1 MRDIIFTKTVAVVGL
16 GYVGL
21 PLALAFGKKMNTIG
35 FDISESKL
43 KAYMEGYDPTGE
55 MESESFQQSTKLTFT
70 TNPSELKKAD
80 FIVVAVPTPIDNAKQ
95 PDLSPV
101 VGATKALAP
110 HLKNGV
116 IIIYES
122 TVYPGVT
129 EDICAPII
137 ESLSGMKRGLGFK
150 LGYSPER
157 IVPGDKTHRLET
169 ITKIVSGED
178 ADSLDAIAALYE
190 SVVDAGVYRASSI
203 RVAEA
208 AKVIENTQRDV
219 NIALVNE
226 LAVIF
231 NLMGIDTIE
240 VLEAAGTKWNFLP
253 FRPGL
258 VGGHFI
264 GVDPYYL
271 THKVS
276 TLGYN
281 PEIILAGRR
290 INDRMGSY
298 IAQQTVKHMIK
309 AGRMRLGATVLV
321 LGLTFKENCADIRN
335 TKVVDI
341 INELKE
347 YALNVIVC
355 DSVSEPHEAEYEY
368 GIRLAKLED
377 IKQADA
383 VIAAVAHTDIKAMD
397 LSALNKVTGPGTPFM
412 DVKSAFN
419 REALE
424 MAGFVV
430 WRL

>member
-1 MRDIIFTKTVAVVGL
+1 MTDITNKTVAVVGL

-21 PLALAFGKKMNTIG
+21 PLALAFGRKLNTVG

-43 KAYMEGYDPTGE
+43 KAYREGYDPTGE
-55 MESESFQQSTKLTFT
+55 MGAEAFQTATRISFSSNSGDLA
-70 TNPSELKKAD
+70 LAD
-80 FIVVAVPTPIDNAKQ
+80 YVVVAVPTPIDNAKQ
-95 PDLSPV
+95 PDLTPV
-101 VGATKALAP
+101 VRATETLAP
-110 HLKNGV
+110 HLKEGAIV
-116 IIIYES
+116 VYES

-129 EDICAPII
+129 EDVCSPII
-137 ESLSGMKRGLGFK
+137 ERLSGMKRGKGFK

-157 IVPGDKTHRLET
+157 IVPGDKVHRLET
-169 ITKIVSGED
+169 ITKIVSAED
-178 ADSLDAIAALYE
+178 ADSLEQVAALYA
-190 SVVDAGVYRASSI
+190 SVVEAGVYRASSI

-231 NLMGIDTIE
+231 NLMGIDTLE

-258 VGGHFI
+258 VGGHCI

-298 IAQQTVKHMIK
+298 IAQQTVKQMIK
-309 AGRMRLGATVLV
+309 VGRMKPGATVLV

-335 TKVVDI
+335 TKVIDI

-347 YALNVIVC
+347 YGLAVVVC
-355 DSVSEPHEAEYEY
+355 DSVAEPHEAEEEY
-368 GIRLAKLED
+368 GIHLTKLED
-377 IKQADA
+377 VKQADA
-383 VIAAVAHTDIKAMD
+383 VIAAVAHADIKALD
-397 LSALNKVTGPGTPFM
+397 VSALGRITGPGTPFM
-412 DVKSAFN
+412 DVKSVFS
-419 REALE
+419 RESLGR
-424 MAGFVV
+424 AGFVV